1 MGESSGSVDLKSM
14 ESNTE
19 EQENKLRAGVSHM
32 TIKHI
37 FHSISTL
44 RFHFEAKSGLVW
56 DSLNPPDL
64 KRAASM

>member
-19 EQENKLRAGVSHM
+19 EQENKLRAGMSHM

-37 FHSISTL
+37 FHSIATL
-44 RFHFEAKSGLVW
+44 TWHF
-56 DSLNPPDL
+56 
-64 KRAASM
+64 